1 MEKQRKK
8 NLRRNFILNLMRRRK
23 RKKKMRRIP
32 LVAAVT
38 VRVGLDVRV
47 ETQAAAARTAVRTPP
62 VDKTARPEAR
72 QKQNTRGWPRRTPK
86 PRGKVPQ
93 KTGRRKME
101 NLRPRSRPVRSPV
114 PQKKV
119 LQSQSQSQSQALTV
133 SLHPEK
139 QLRQKKEN
147 PSKKDILPPK
157 MFSFSIWMTLTQYP
171 PQLPFLHQPFLQA

>member
-1 MEKQRKK
+1 
-8 NLRRNFILNLMRRRK
+8 MR
-23 RKKKMRRIP
+23 RRIP
-32 LVAAVT
+32 LIAAVT
-38 VRVGLDVRV
+38 VRAGLDVRV
-47 ETQAAAARTAVRTPP
+47 ETQAAAARTAARTPP

-72 QKQNTRGWPRRTPK
+72 QKQNTRGWPRRTRK

-93 KTGRRKME
+93 KTERRKME
-101 NLRPRSRPVRSPV
+101 NLRPQSCPVRSPV

-119 LQSQSQSQSQALTV
+119 LQSQSQALTV